1 MSTLLQDLRYSIRSL
16 RKAGGF
22 TIVAVLTLGLAIGA
36 NTAMFSV
43 VNGVL
48 LRPESYRNPNRVVL
62 LFEEVKAAGRLSVSY
77 QNYKDFREQSHS
89 YDNVAAVRGTTMTL
103 TGAGDPERLPGQMAT
118 ATLFDTLGIS
128 PELGRKFTPK
138 EDSAS
143 GANVAMIS
151 HALWQR
157 RFGGGL
163 DVLG

>member
-1 MSTLLQDLRYSIRSL
+1 MGSFLQDLHYSLRTL

-22 TIVAVLTLGLAIGA
+22 TAVAILTLGLAIGS

-48 LRPESYRNPNRVVL
+48 LRPEGYRDPQRLVL
-62 LFEEVKAAGRLSVSY
+62 LFEELKAAGRLSVSY
-77 QNYKDFREQSHS
+77 QNYKDFRDQSHS
-89 YDNVAAVRGTTMTL
+89 YDNIAAVRGTTMTL
-103 TGAGDPERLPGQMAT
+103 TGAGDPERLPAEMAT

-128 PELGRKFTPK
+128 PEAGRKFTPE